1 MEEDKKKKGKEK
13 DGSEDDDDLHSG
25 LDSFKTVQHYAED
38 TKTCRHVAI
47 CRYFGEK
54 IDETDSSIAGLYC
67 QKMCDICAH
76 PEKVALRATHLTED
90 VVVASQVPKRKEC
103 NLDSFAPV
111 NSVNFYNLDVRQ
123 ALAAES
129 SHRPSAPTILQRT
142 GVAIPPPPKVP
153 PRIQPIPQV
162 NPYAAAVSASM
173 STARRPFGLST
184 NPNRSVPTPERQPNT
199 VIVEDLPSKPTKKMK
214 TVEASP
220 YAASPSVAANRNTFN
235 LKPFKTPFASTQTPA
250 APSGGTQRVRNRLTQ
265 STSLD
270 TSYDEGD
277 IQVLAQCSQKIG
289 ISLRNAGLKS
299 VVRALGRALTADT
312 WLRLL
317 GHDVDERM
325 KAQDRNKAIL
335 VAAKDSEYDI
345 LCMSV
350 TPEGF
355 NARIEELVSAIE
367 NTSAWNA
374 LLTRRDSSDDTEDD
388 EVLGLRA
395 LEKNILAYCSKAAK
409 RVSGHS

>member
-1 MEEDKKKKGKEK
+1 MLRVLPCDV
-13 DGSEDDDDLHSG
+13 
-25 LDSFKTVQHYAED
+25 T
-38 TKTCRHVAI
+38 
-47 CRYFGEK
+47 
-54 IDETDSSIAGLYC
+54 IAHQYC
-67 QKMCDICAH
+67 ILQICAH
-76 PEKVALRATHLTED
+76 PEKVALRATHLTQD

-220 YAASPSVAANRNTFN
+220 YAASPSLAGKPLVVHLKNAMINSCPPCCGRAANRNNFN

-265 STSLD
+265 SSMSPSSGLSFLTDWASFHSASLD

-289 ISLRNAGLKS
+289 VS
-299 VVRALGRALTADT
+299 GRTCS
-312 WLRLL
+312 R
-317 GHDVDERM
+317 G
-325 KAQDRNKAIL
+325 
-335 VAAKDSEYDI
+335 
-345 LCMSV
+345 
-350 TPEGF
+350 P
-355 NARIEELVSAIE
+355 
-367 NTSAWNA
+367 
-374 LLTRRDSSDDTEDD
+374 LLTRLSCRYRCAT
-388 EVLGLRA
+388 LG
-395 LEKNILAYCSKAAK
+395 
-409 RVSGHS
+409 

>member
-54 IDETDSSIAGLYC
+54 IDETDASIAGLYC
-67 QKMCDICAH
+67 QKMCDIAKMIDHHYILQICAH

-129 SHRPSAPTILQRT
+129 SPRPSALPTLHRT
-142 GVAIPPPPKVP
+142 GAAVPTPPPPPSKFP

-173 STARRPFGLST
+173 SMARRPFGLST
-184 NPNRSVPTPERQPNT
+184 NPNRSVPMPERQPNT

-220 YAASPSVAANRNTFN
+220 YVASPSLAGITPQCWAEVGSESTWQGVDGRHMVATAW
-235 LKPFKTPFASTQTPA
+235 
-250 APSGGTQRVRNRLTQ
+250 QRRGYETE
-265 STSLD
+265 T
-270 TSYDEGD
+270 
-277 IQVLAQCSQKIG
+277 
-289 ISLRNAGLKS
+289 AG
-299 VVRALGRALTADT
+299 
-312 WLRLL
+312 
-317 GHDVDERM
+317 
-325 KAQDRNKAIL
+325 Q
-335 VAAKDSEYDI
+335 
-345 LCMSV
+345 
-350 TPEGF
+350 
-355 NARIEELVSAIE
+355 ELVSAIE
-367 NTSAWNA
+367 NASAWNA
-374 LLTRRDSSDDTEDD
+374 LLTRRDPSDDTEDD

-395 LEKNILAYCSKAAK
+395 LEKNILAYCCKAAK
-409 RVSGHS
+409 RIPGGS